1 MDEVIKNILAVVL
14 GGMLGTL
21 LRYGVI
27 LCTPTEWM
35 LWIANGLG
43 SFVMGIFNGLFTRFP
58 QCSGWKL
65 FLTTGMLGAFTTF
78 STFSASWFKLMQTS
92 TSMAIIY
99 ASMMT
104 ILCIVLASF
113 GFLLTASK
121 KKAGEQG

>member
-1 MDEVIKNILAVVL
+1 MIKNILAVVL

-78 STFSASWFKLMQTS
+78 STFSANWFKLMQTS